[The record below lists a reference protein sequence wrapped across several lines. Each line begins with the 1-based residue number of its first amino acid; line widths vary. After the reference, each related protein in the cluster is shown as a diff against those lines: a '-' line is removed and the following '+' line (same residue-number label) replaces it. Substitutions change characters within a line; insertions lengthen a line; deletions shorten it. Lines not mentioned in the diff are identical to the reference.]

1 MGTIATIDKLS
12 RGYICGVTY
21 GYVDRPGNFVWHSL
35 MGSPENDRVNFNIDW
50 IFNGAGMLDFNKRG
64 HGIWRNN
71 NVLNMDTTLKQLIR
85 ISFLIKLLIHRSL
98 YRAKISS

>member
-1 MGTIATIDKLS
+1 
-12 RGYICGVTY
+12 
-21 GYVDRPGNFVWHSL
+21 
-35 MGSPENDRVNFNIDW
+35 
-50 IFNGAGMLDFNKRG
+50 MLDFNKRG